1 MTLLF
6 RYLFKMNIV
15 IILAILFVG
24 IIIYLL
30 IDLSD
35 NLDIMIDAG
44 ISFQTALL
52 YYAAK
57 TPLIISQILPAI
69 FLLAA
74 LTQLSIMSK
83 ERELVAIQAG
93 GISMA
98 VIVRFFVINGLLW
111 SCLQLAFSQAIGVY
125 GENEAE
131 RIWQEEI
138 RGRSPSLIVLK
149 DVWFTDGDYV
159 VHIGSVAPKTGIGS
173 DLSAYHLSQ
182 DGVAIE
188 EIIRSTD
195 FTVHKGAWELQN
207 VSFFTPANFGQEI
220 RESYNLALNQDVADF
235 AIIAPKAKPNTLP
248 LWQLGQAIEKLSA
261 SGSNVEALR
270 TAWHMKIAYAASLLV
285 MGLIAVAIIT
295 WRDSIYISIT
305 VALVCTFVFYV
316 VFTVGGTLGEKGL
329 VSPFVAA
336 WCANILAGGLAAMRL
351 FYVLRPRRLGKLES
365 R

>member
-1 MTLLF
+1 MSLLF
-6 RYLFKMNIV
+6 RYLLKMNIA

-44 ISFQTALL
+44 ISFKTGVI

-83 ERELVAIQAG
+83 ERELIAIQAG
-93 GISMA
+93 GISLA
-98 VIVRFFVINGLLW
+98 TIVRFFVINGILW
-111 SCLQLAFSQAIGVY
+111 SVIQLAFSQALGVY
-125 GENEAE
+125 GENEAA
-131 RIWQEEI
+131 RIWREDI
-138 RGRSPSLIVLK
+138 RGRAPSHLVLE

-159 VHIGSVAPKTGIGS
+159 VHLGSVAPKTGQGS
-173 DLSAYHLSQ
+173 DLSAYLLSNDEASISQ
-182 DGVAIE
+182 
-188 EIIRSTD
+188 IIRAKD
-195 FTVHKGAWELQN
+195 FTVEKGAWKLAD
-207 VSFFTPANFGQEI
+207 VALFTPANFGQES
-220 RESYNLALNQDVADF
+220 RSDYTLALTQEVEDF

-248 LWQLGQAIEKLSA
+248 LWQLGQAIDKLSA
-261 SGSNVEALR
+261 SGSNVEGLR

-305 VALVCTFVFYV
+305 LALVCTFVFYV
-316 VFTVGGTLGEKGL
+316 LFTVGGTFGEKGIL
-329 VSPFVAA
+329 SPFVAA
-336 WCANILAGGLAAMRL
+336 WGANIFAGGLAALRL
-351 FYVLRPRRLGKLES
+351 FYVLRPRRLAS
-365 R
+365 